1 MKQFLKI
8 FLAVVLAM
16 MLGGFLLLISTV
28 AIVGAISGSMSARPT
43 FVVQEKTIL
52 KIDLKGRQRE
62 YVQADPLA
70 FLLGE
75 KRQELSLHKQL
86 QAIST
91 AKENPNIVGIYLDAK
106 DWRTGTASAQAL
118 RKALADF
125 KESGKF
131 VIAYGDQYWQSTY
144 YLCSVADKV
153 IVNPHGSIDLHG
165 LSATYGFF
173 AGLLD
178 KLGVNVQVFKVGTY
192 KSAVEPFIRKDM
204 SAENREQTLLF
215 LNEQWASIL
224 SDISESRQID
234 QNELNKAV
242 DKIMQFD
249 YAESYIEGK
258 LADMLFYRSEAENY
272 LKILVGAAE
281 KDKLI
286 FASVDELCSI
296 AQPTTKITDQI
307 AVLYAEGEITDASEA
322 LYDSEPYIA
331 TSLLKEIQ
339 SLKKD
344 ENVKAVVLR
353 INSPGG
359 SAYLSEQIWKELS
372 ELKTQKPLIVSMGD
386 VAASGGY
393 YIAAC
398 ADRIVANPATL
409 TGSIGVFG
417 IIPDFSGLIKKTGV
431 TFDNVKTNP
440 YADFHSTIEPL
451 DETEKRALQ
460 AYVEKTY
467 RLFLQRCADGRD
479 MGMDSVARI
488 AEGRVWSGVSAERI
502 GLVDELGDLDKAIS
516 IAADYAQISEYVTVN
531 YPRQKDLFTLL
542 LETSP
547 MQIKAMLSP
556 FSNPL
561 FEELRQI
568 NKLKNIAPVQ
578 ARMPFDFNTA
588 L

>member
-16 MLGGFLLLISTV
+16 MLGGFLLLVSTI
-28 AIVGAISGSMSARPT
+28 AIVGAVSGSMSTQAA
-43 FVVQEKTIL
+43 FVAQEKTIL

-62 YVQADPLA
+62 YVQADPFA

-75 KRQELSLHKQL
+75 KRRELSLHKQL
-86 QAIST
+86 LAIST
-91 AKENPNIVGIYLDAK
+91 AKENPNIAGIYLDAK

-131 VIAYGDQYWQSTY
+131 VVAYSDQYWQSTY

-153 IVNPHGSIDLHG
+153 IVNPHGSIDLRG
-165 LSATYGFF
+165 LSATSGFF
-173 AGLLD
+173 AGLLE

-204 SAENREQTLLF
+204 SPENREQTLLF
-215 LNEQWASIL
+215 LNEQWNSIL
-224 SDISESRQID
+224 SDISESRKID

-242 DKIMQFD
+242 DKILMFD
-249 YAESYIEGK
+249 DAESYIEGK

-272 LKILVGAAE
+272 LRMLVGVAD
-281 KDKLI
+281 KDKLV

-322 LYDSEPYIA
+322 LYDSEPYIT

-339 SLKKD
+339 LLKKD
-344 ENVKAVVLR
+344 KNVKAVVLR

-372 ELKTQKPLIVSMGD
+372 ELKNQKPLIVSMGD

-393 YIAAC
+393 YIATC
-398 ADRIVANPATL
+398 ADRIVASPATL

-417 IIPDFSGLIKKTGV
+417 IIPDFSGLVKKTGV

-440 YADFHSTIEPL
+440 YADFYSTIEPL

-479 MGMDSVARI
+479 MSMDSVARI

-502 GLVDELGDLDKAIS
+502 GLVDELGDLDTAIS

-531 YPRQKDLFTLL
+531 YPRQKDLLTLL

-547 MQIKAMLSP
+547 MQIKAMFSP
-556 FSNPL
+556 FSDPL

-568 NKLKNIAPVQ
+568 NRLKNMAPVQ
-578 ARMPFDFNTA
+578 TRMPFDFNTA

>member
-8 FLAVVLAM
+8 FLAVILAM
-16 MLGGFLLLISTV
+16 MLGGFLLLMTV
-28 AIVGAISGSMSARPT
+28 IGIVGVVSGSMSATPT
-43 FVVQEKTIL
+43 YVPQENTIL

-62 YVQADPLA
+62 YVQTDPLA
-70 FLLGE
+70 FLFGE
-75 KRQELSLHKQL
+75 KRQEQSLHKQL
-86 QAIST
+86 QAISA
-91 AKENPNIVGIYLDAK
+91 AKENPNIAGIYLDAK
-106 DWRTGTASAQAL
+106 DWRAGTASAQAL
-118 RKALADF
+118 RRALTDF

-131 VIAYGDQYWQSTY
+131 VVAYGDQYWQSTY

-173 AGLLD
+173 AGLLE
-178 KLGVNVQVFKVGTY
+178 KLGVGVQVFKVGTY

-204 SAENREQTLLF
+204 SPENREQTLLF
-215 LNEQWASIL
+215 LNEQWNAIL
-224 SDISESRQID
+224 SDISESRRID
-234 QNELNKAV
+234 QDELNKSV
-242 DKIMQFD
+242 DKILMFD
-249 YAESYIEGK
+249 DAESYIEGR
-258 LADMLFYRSEAENY
+258 LADMLCYRSEAESY
-272 LKILVGAAE
+272 LKMLAGMAE
-281 KDKLI
+281 KDNLV
-286 FASVDELCSI
+286 FASVDELCTMP
-296 AQPTTKITDQI
+296 QPATKITDQI
-307 AVLYAEGEITDASEA
+307 AVLYAEGEITDASES
-322 LYDSEPYIA
+322 LYDSEPYITA
-331 TSLLKEIQ
+331 SLLKEIQ

-372 ELKTQKPLIVSMGD
+372 ELKTRKPLIVSMGD

-467 RLFLQRCADGRD
+467 RLFMQRCADGRD

-502 GLVDELGDLDKAIS
+502 GLVDELGDLDTAIS
-516 IAADYAQISEYVTVN
+516 IAADHAQISEYVTVN
-531 YPRQKDLFTLL
+531 YPLQKDLFTLL

-547 MQIKAMLSP
+547 MQIKALFSP
-556 FSNPL
+556 FSDPL

-578 ARMPFDFNTA
+578 TRLPFDFNTT

>member
-16 MLGGFLLLISTV
+16 MLGGFLLLMSSI
-28 AIVGAISGSMSARPT
+28 AIVGAISGSMSARPA

-62 YVQADPLA
+62 YVQTDPLA

-91 AKENPNIVGIYLDAK
+91 AKENPNIAGIYLDAK

-131 VIAYGDQYWQSTY
+131 VVAYGDQYWQSTY

-173 AGLLD
+173 AGLLE

-204 SAENREQTLLF
+204 SPENREQTLLF
-215 LNEQWASIL
+215 LNEQWNSIL
-224 SDISESRQID
+224 GDISESRQID

-242 DKIMQFD
+242 DKILQFD
-249 YAESYIEGK
+249 DAESYIEGK
-258 LADMLFYRSEAENY
+258 LADVLFYRSEAENY
-272 LKILVGAAE
+272 LKILVGVAE
-281 KDKLI
+281 KDKLV

-296 AQPTTKITDQI
+296 AQPATKITDQI

-322 LYDSEPYIA
+322 LYDSEPYIT

-398 ADRIVANPATL
+398 ADRVVANPATL

-467 RLFLQRCADGRD
+467 RLFMQRCADGRD

-516 IAADYAQISEYVTVN
+516 IAADYARISEYVTVN

-547 MQIKAMLSP
+547 MQIKAMFSP

-578 ARMPFDFNTA
+578 ARLPFDFNTA